1 MVTLGDSR
9 SAEGRSS
16 VTGDLLVLCSS
27 LFYGCYTI
35 AIRRC
40 VAVCCLGPVL
50 LQYGPPSVCC
60 VPSTGVCFLHGGCA
74 ATSEGP
80 PGLTLGPCPHVHMEE
95 QGLFTVV

>member
-40 VAVCCLGPVL
+40 VAVCLLRPCLL
-50 LQYGPPSVCC
+50 RKW
-60 VPSTGVCFLHGGCA
+60 STSCMF
-74 ATSEGP
+74 
-80 PGLTLGPCPHVHMEE
+80 
-95 QGLFTVV
+95 